1 MPITSDSDE
10 FEYRPHIL
18 IVDDDAAAR
27 LTIAASLHCD
37 NYRVSFCCNG
47 QEVKDRIA
55 GIYPDVIICDLVMDG
70 VLGHDLVR
78 WLKASLAWRYVPIVA
93 VTCYN
98 DPVVRA
104 DLLGSGADAF
114 VAKEEVATKLSD
126 SVKALIRIR
135 KQYLSLLDESDAPF
149 WMEVRRRA
157 H

>member
-27 LTIAASLHCD
+27 LTIAASLHRD
-37 NYRVSFCCNG
+37 NYRISFCCNG

-55 GIYPDVIICDLVMDG
+55 GINPDVIICDLVMDG